1 MGIFDNGNPGE
12 GDQHHDGGGDSSGT
26 NNLMLRGS
34 GLPLFIKINGEE
46 RGTSVEDPGERA
58 HERGQET
65 GDDNAANSRRQE
77 VLNHHGE
84 GAVGDGRNGVTVR
97 TDHGGQFGNFAAA
110 REGVTD
116 QARDQKKVDGEKL
129 EKGGKNAAAARDGL
143 IGSAE
148 GALHDV
154 LVGAPIPEPNDGRA
168 EEHAEPREIAVEIP
182 SFPNDLARGVG
193 LHDRG
198 PSALDAG
205 GDERLPEI
213 EHIRAAPVAE
223 LTPSAETNQAVA
235 GQQRGAGDQ
244 DGDLDGIV
252 VSHGAHAAQGC
263 VESGEHDN
271 EHGADPEAVDGGAA
285 DVQTQLGKESAEDH
299 AAGEDPNGDF
309 GNHKGDERND
319 RKDVTRMHAEAA
331 LQELGHGEDHGAH
344 VEGYED
350 PGQNQ
355 EAPGVQ
361 FVVGHGHAAGRA
373 GTRKADD
380 MFRSDIGS
388 ENGSADDPP
397 TEIAPGE
404 EIVGGGVLSLAND
417 QDGEV
422 ERDHQPVNSCDA
434 RLADRGEQQGARETH
449 ENLYRIRIDL
459 PAAGFCREEESRSA
473 EISAD
478 RAPRNRRG

>member
-1 MGIFDNGNPGE
+1 MALAAEVEIGAGDAEQDYNGGREFFPAPTGASVLAVFF
-12 GDQHHDGGGDSSGT
+12 GGGLEGKTLDFLVVGC
-26 NNLMLRGS
+26 GS
-34 GLPLFIKINGEE
+34 
-46 RGTSVEDPGERA
+46 
-58 HERGQET
+58 H
-65 GDDNAANSRRQE
+65 
-77 VLNHHGE
+77 
-84 GAVGDGRNGVTVR
+84 
-97 TDHGGQFGNFAAA
+97 
-110 REGVTD
+110 VTD
-116 QARDQKKVDGEKL
+116 RARDQKKIDGEKL
-129 EKGGKNAAAARDGL
+129 EEGGKNAAAARDGL

-168 EEHAEPREIAVEIP
+168 EEHAEPGEIAVEIP
-182 SFPNDLARGVG
+182 SFPHDLACGVG

-205 GDERLPEI
+205 GNQRLPEI
-213 EHIRAAPVAE
+213 EHVRAAPVAE

-235 GQQRGAGDQ
+235 GQERGAGDQ
-244 DGDLDGIV
+244 NSDLDRIV
-252 VSHGAHAAQGC
+252 VGHGAHAAQGC
-263 VESGEHDN
+263 VEPGEHDN

-285 DVQTQLGKESAEDH
+285 DVQAQLGKESAEDH
-299 AAGEDPNGDF
+299 AAGEDPNRDF

-331 LQELGHGEDHGAH
+331 LQEFGHGEDHGAH

-380 MFRSDIGS
+380 VFGSDIGS

-404 EIVGGGVLSLAND
+404 EIVGGGVLSL
-417 QDGEV
+417 
-422 ERDHQPVNSCDA
+422 
-434 RLADRGEQQGARETH
+434 
-449 ENLYRIRIDL
+449 
-459 PAAGFCREEESRSA
+459 
-473 EISAD
+473 
-478 RAPRNRRG
+478 